1 VSAAFTSNHLRDP
14 RYDLDGR
21 ISQLLQRQIKGYSKQ
36 DPGTERQQ
44 CLPVEIFEK
53 MIMRKTNDRF
63 LQAYHENITLGFF
76 FAMRACECFRVDGEN
91 RQTICIRKNGV
102 MLFRNGR
109 FVKHN
114 DKDLEKC
121 DQVAILFENQKNGLK
136 NEIRYSHRTE
146 HPVLCP
152 VKAAVKIVKRLN
164 ELGATDRT
172 PIHNFQD
179 KNKKIR
185 VLSSSICLKALREFI
200 ETVQEKE
207 VLGLDPLKIGNRSL
221 RTTSAMAMAL
231 NGAKDSEI
239 QLYGRWQSNAFM
251 DYLRPQIASFA
262 APMSRRMIQQSSIA
276 FKGTPSTKPAEKS
289 IGKNDI
295 ISNSHP
301 NFDSIPGLLYSRI
314 LKALKKDGANGGL
327 KMRW

>member
-1 VSAAFTSNHLRDP
+1 M
-14 RYDLDGR
+14 
-21 ISQLLQRQIKGYSKQ
+21 RQ
-36 DPGTERQQ
+36 
-44 CLPVEIFEK
+44 
-53 MIMRKTNDRF
+53 TNDTF
-63 LQAYHENITLGFF
+63 LKAYHENMTLGFF
-76 FAMRACECFRVDGEN
+76 FAMRACECFRVDGKT

-102 MLFRNGR
+102 MLFKNGL
-109 FVKHN
+109 FVKHD
-114 DKDLEKC
+114 DKNLDNC
-121 DQVAILFENQKNGLK
+121 DQVAILFEDQKNGMK
-136 NEIRYSHRTE
+136 NEIRYSHGTD
-146 HPVLCP
+146 HQVLCP

-164 ELGATDRT
+164 AMGANDRT

-185 VLSSSICLKALREFI
+185 VLSSSLCLKALREF
-200 ETVQEKE
+200 VKSVPEKE

-276 FKGTPSTKPAEKS
+276 FKGTPATKISETTTRNNK
-289 IGKNDI
+289 I
-295 ISNSHP
+295 ISKAQP
-301 NFDSIPGLLYSRI
+301 NFDSIPGLLYSRTS
-314 LKALKKDGANGGL
+314 KALRKSGVKEGL
-327 KMRW
+327 RMRW